1 MAGAVGREGV
11 ACWTGDQPLRFHR
24 SVEPNPPIVAAPPPS
39 PVDPSRAARKV
50 SQCNKNAAGAEAFG
64 AFTSVVKTLA
74 RRCPEQAVEALGQVF
89 LTGTMPVAAT
99 SR

>member
-1 MAGAVGREGV
+1 
-11 ACWTGDQPLRFHR
+11 
-24 SVEPNPPIVAAPPPS
+24 
-39 PVDPSRAARKV
+39 V